1 VKASAC
7 TVKASACMKTA
18 AEARLPA
25 HRVAS
30 GYATVIEAT
39 KRARMRAW
47 LAMPGESTL
56 RCRATAESITVNIAA
71 VKCASTM
78 KSAAVLE
85 VVVRATGVVVAI
97 YKCSAVRDV
106 HVAVVNDCV
115 VMPVRSPVMPSPAET
130 AKETDRIA
138 DAKQDSRCGNE
149 QARIPIPP
157 RPSHQRPPI
166 DDPRIVFGNVNNFRV
181 AWRDHNCLSFLSD
194 VFRAVLFKF
203 PAFFACLRNDWTA
216 LITSCC

>member
-1 VKASAC
+1 
-7 TVKASACMKTA
+7 MKTA

-138 DAKQDSRCGNE
+138 DAKQDSRFGNE

-166 DDPRIVFGNVNNFRV
+166 DDDPRIVFGNVNNFRV

-194 VFRAVLFKF
+194 VFLCRALQIPRFLCLFAQRLDGAHHVL
-203 PAFFACLRNDWTA
+203 L
-216 LITSCC
+216 LIDVSVSER